1 MKWTRP
7 PRGWKKCNIDGSFH
21 KQMTKALAG
30 GVIRDENGIYKGS
43 AQTWGKRVQDA
54 LESELQEILMAL
66 QHCWSLGYDQII
78 IESDCQKAIDILNNK
93 KLHFGYYNWIRDIR
107 WWARKFQN
115 FRFQWLRR
123 NVNKVDDGET
133 GWGRSKILILLLCT
147 SIFTCSFACW
157 SHIFNISDKI
167 RC

>member
-1 MKWTRP
+1 MVGTSISRSTSKVSKGGEVFNNPENVKWTRP

-30 GVIRDENGIYKGS
+30 GVIRDENGVYKGS
-43 AQTWGKRVQDA
+43 AQTRGKRVQDA
-54 LESELQEILMAL
+54 LESELQGILMTL

-78 IESDCQKAIDILNNK
+78 IESDCQKEIDILNNK

-115 FRFQWLRR
+115 FGFQWLSR
-123 NVNKVDDGET
+123 NVNKVDDGKT
-133 GWGRSKILILLLCT
+133 G
-147 SIFTCSFACW
+147 
-157 SHIFNISDKI
+157 
-167 RC
+167 